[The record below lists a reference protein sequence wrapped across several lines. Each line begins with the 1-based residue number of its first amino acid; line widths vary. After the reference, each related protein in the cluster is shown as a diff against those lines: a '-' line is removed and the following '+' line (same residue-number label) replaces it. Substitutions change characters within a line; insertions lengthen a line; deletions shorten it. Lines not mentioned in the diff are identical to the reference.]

1 MSRLA
6 ETPLSVL
13 DLAPLT
19 LGGNASDAFK
29 RSLDLARHV
38 ERLGFTRFWLA
49 EHHNIAG
56 VASSATSVL
65 IGHIAGGTSTIRV
78 GSGGVMLP
86 NHAPL
91 VVAEAFGTL
100 EALYPGRIDL
110 GLGRAPGADQR
121 TMRAL
126 RVDPRAGDAFPDLVQ
141 ELRYLLDPAEPGQPV
156 QAVPGA
162 GSRVPIWL
170 LGSSDFSARLAG
182 LLGLPYAFAGQF
194 APAGM
199 LEALSLYRR
208 HFRPSEV
215 LENPYA
221 MVGIPLVAAE
231 TDAEASRQAT
241 TAQQKFLNL
250 IRGNPIPLMPPVE
263 DMKALW
269 TPREQIGVDR
279 FLGAA
284 IIGGPAT
291 VKEKLEALLAETQAD
306 EVMINSDFFGH
317 EDRLRSYEIVAD
329 IWKS

>member
-13 DLAPLT
+13 DLAPIISGGTPAEAFRNT
-19 LGGNASDAFK
+19 LE
-29 RSLDLARHV
+29 LAQHV

-56 VASSATSVL
+56 VASSATAVL
-65 IGHIAGGTSTIRV
+65 IGHVAGGTKTLRV

-91 VVAEAFGTL
+91 IVAEAFGTL

-126 RVDPRAGDAFPDLVQ
+126 RADPMAGHEFPQLLQ
-141 ELRYLLDPAEPGQPV
+141 ELRAYLGPTQPGQFI

-162 GSRVPIWL
+162 GSNVPIWL
-170 LGSSDFSARLAG
+170 LGSSDFSAHLAG
-182 LLGLPYAFAGQF
+182 TLGLPYAFAGQF

-199 LEALSLYRR
+199 LEALAIYRH

-215 LENPYA
+215 LQKPYA
-221 MVGIPLVAAE
+221 MVGVPVVAAE
-231 TDAEASRQAT
+231 TDAEATFQAT

-250 IRGNPIPLMPPVE
+250 IRGQPLPLRPPVE
-263 DMKALW
+263 DMERLW
-269 TPREQIGVDR
+269 DARERMGVER

-284 IIGGPAT
+284 VIGGPAMIK
-291 VKEKLEALLAETQAD
+291 VQLEALLEATQAD
-306 EVMINSDFFGH
+306 EIMINSDFYRQQ
-317 EDRLRSYEIVAD
+317 DRLRSYDIVAEV
-329 IWKS
+329 WKS